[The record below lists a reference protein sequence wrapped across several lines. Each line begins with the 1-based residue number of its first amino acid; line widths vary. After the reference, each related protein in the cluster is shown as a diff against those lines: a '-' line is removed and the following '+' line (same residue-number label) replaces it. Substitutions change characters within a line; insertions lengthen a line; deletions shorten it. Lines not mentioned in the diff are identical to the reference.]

1 MDLTFL
7 GSKITVDGGE
17 RWTTKKAESWRINA
31 FELLE
36 KTLESPL
43 ECKVIK
49 LVNPKGN
56 QSQIFIGRTDSEAPK
71 LATWCKELTHWKR
84 LWLWERLKAKGRRG
98 WQRIRWLDSITNSM
112 DMNLNKLQEI
122 TKDRGDWCAAV
133 SGVTKSQTWLSN
145 WTTTTMDFSFFLI
158 LWPLCIFIKRRNCNE
173 KCHVLTKN
181 PITSPSYKIT
191 SRIISW
197 NERNQ
202 IWNK

>member
-133 SGVTKSQTWLSN
+133 SGVTKSWTWLSD
-145 WTTTTMDFSFFLI
+145 WTTTTGRIRQLPGHFSVIKLCLHPSFFLV
-158 LWPLCIFIKRRNCNE
+158 LWWEFQQ
-173 KCHVLTKN
+173 
-181 PITSPSYKIT
+181 
-191 SRIISW
+191 IISYW
-197 NERNQ
+197 GS
-202 IWNK
+202 